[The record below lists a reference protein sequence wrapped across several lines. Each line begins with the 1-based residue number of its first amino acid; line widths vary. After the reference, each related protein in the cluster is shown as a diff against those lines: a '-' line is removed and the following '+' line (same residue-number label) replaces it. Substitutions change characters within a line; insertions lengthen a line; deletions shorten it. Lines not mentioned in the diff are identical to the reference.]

1 MSVIKDF
8 QATPLIFK
16 PNAYLRDFTVTYT
29 LTERECIKM
38 NIENIHDNQQN
49 LFKQLTMFN
58 FKNLDTNNKMEI
70 LRELEKEVFK
80 EV

>member
-1 MSVIKDF
+1 MSVIKDIKASALCF
-8 QATPLIFK
+8 QTQNFA
-16 PNAYLRDFTVTYT
+16 RDFSVVYR
-29 LTERECIKM
+29 LNRREYIKM
-38 NIENIHDNQQN
+38 NIENIHNNQQR

-58 FKNLDTNNKMEI
+58 FKNLDTKNKVKI